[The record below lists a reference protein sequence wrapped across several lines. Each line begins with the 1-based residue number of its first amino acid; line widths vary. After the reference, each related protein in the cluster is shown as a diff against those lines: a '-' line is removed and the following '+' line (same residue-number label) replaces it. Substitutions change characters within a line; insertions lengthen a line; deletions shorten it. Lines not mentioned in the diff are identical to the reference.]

1 MIDGTSLPVAKEKSL
16 LLVPSKSFLTKN
28 PRAESGCHLPGRPA
42 RIVKPEAMRLASL
55 EMPP

>member
-28 PRAESGCHLPGRPA
+28 PRAENGYRLPGRPA
-42 RIVKPEAMRLASL
+42 RIVKPEAMRLPFL
-55 EMPP
+55 ETPP